1 MFMQTRSLKKIF
13 KWPVILG
20 VFTVFGLVEA
30 LLIEGGAL
38 EIISLI
44 VLSTPVAVII
54 YFYYY
59 RN

>member
-1 MFMQTRSLKKIF
+1 MQTRSLKRIF

-20 VFTVFGLVEA
+20 VTTIFGLVEA
-30 LLIEGGAL
+30 LLVEGGLL
-38 EIISLI
+38 ESLSLI
-44 VLSTPVAVII
+44 VLTTPVVVII